1 MTAAQTIDEIQAI
14 LDRLQGEVIATLQVL
29 GINSLKSTSPLPEA
43 VVGDAVEMAS
53 VESRFVSITTSLHV
67 IVLDLQRTGKLVWL
81 ENAQPYVMVAGAS
94 RPTVRLLLASGQGL
108 DLTEPAKTKRVTV
121 TVTTR
126 A

>member
-14 LDRLQGEVIATLQVL
+14 LDRLRGEVIATLQVL

-43 VVGDAVEMAS
+43 VVGDAVERAS
-53 VESRFVSITTSLHV
+53 VESRLVSITTSLHV
-67 IVLDLQRTGKLVWL
+67 IVFDLQRTGKLVWL

-126 A
+126 V